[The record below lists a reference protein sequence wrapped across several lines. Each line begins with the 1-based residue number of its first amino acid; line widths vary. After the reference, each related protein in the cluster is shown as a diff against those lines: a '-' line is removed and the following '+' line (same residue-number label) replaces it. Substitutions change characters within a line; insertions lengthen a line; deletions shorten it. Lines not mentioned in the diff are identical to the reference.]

1 MNRRRVFIYG
11 FNGLHKLEEC
21 AFLNE
26 NEVSVRNMAGIAE
39 WMMANNKS
47 VRVVY
52 AVDNRYGLYR
62 EYAEAKKTQDF
73 TKHLEFED
81 TVSHEGLKI
90 MSR

>member
-52 AVDNRYGLYR
+52 AVDNR
-62 EYAEAKKTQDF
+62 
-73 TKHLEFED
+73 
-81 TVSHEGLKI
+81 
-90 MSR
+90 